1 MTLLVRKG
9 VYAFVLGVVLS
20 ACACQSKKPDFAAE
34 AERLKAYIV
43 SEAPKETIKL
53 DADFDGKV
61 RLIGYELSPQKPVKP
76 GQRVTLTL
84 YWQSTKPVEQG
95 YRLFTH
101 VLDGS
106 GERIETLDDEGPLR
120 EPREG
125 RPALPPEAWQA
136 GKVYV
141 DELRFKVP
149 KGVKTEKIDV
159 VAGVAKK
166 DQRLNLVAGEKDGDG
181 AAKVVSIAVSVPP
194 PEKPRMTRVE
204 VGKLPA
210 KAKIAVDGKLDE
222 DAWKSATPLEFDDP
236 HAAKG
241 TPKVDLK
248 GTVKLLWSDAG
259 FYAGYDVV
267 DANVTSEFDEKQKE
281 EKHVTKDDAVEML
294 IDADKNDNKDYY
306 EIQIT
311 PTNHVFDTRFDKF
324 KEPIVKD
331 GPRGHQDWSSHLK
344 SAVVVKGSLGKS
356 NEKGA
361 DKDEGYV
368 VEVFVPWK
376 SLSATGDRNPPAIGD
391 VWRMNFHALEDE
403 GAVTWSPVNGLSFHR
418 VQNYGFITWVDTK
431 PAVASAE
438 AEKAGAEAKAGAG
451 GATGS
456 GGAGGKAAKIEA
468 LKPEKAAEKPAAPKP
483 AAPKP
488 AAPAPAASK

>member
-20 ACACQSKKPDFAAE
+20 ACQSKKPDFQAE

-43 SEAPKETIKL
+43 SDVPKETIKL

-61 RLIGYELSPQKPVKP
+61 KLIGYELSPQKPVKP

-84 YWQSTKPVEQG
+84 FWQSTKPVEEG

-125 RPALPPEAWQA
+125 RPSLPPEAWQA
-136 GKVYV
+136 GKIYV

-159 VAGVAKK
+159 VAGIAKK
-166 DQRLNLVAGEKDGDG
+166 DQRLPLLAGEKDSDG
-181 AAKVVSIAVSVPP
+181 AAKVVSISVSVPP

-204 VGKLPA
+204 ARKLPE

-222 DAWKSATPLEFDDP
+222 EAWKSATALELGDP
-236 HAAKG
+236 NAAKG
-241 TPKVDLK
+241 TPKIDVK

-259 FYAGYDVV
+259 FYVGYDIA
-267 DANVTSEFDEKQKE
+267 DTDVTSQFDDKHKG
-281 EKHVTKDDAVEML
+281 EKHITKEDAVEMM
-294 IDADKNDNKDYY
+294 IEPERQDNRDYY
-306 EIQIT
+306 EIQIS
-311 PTNHVFDTRFDKF
+311 PSNHVFDSRYDKY
-324 KEPIVKD
+324 KEPWAKD
-331 GPRGHQDWSSHLK
+331 GPSGHEDWSSQLK
-344 SAVVVKGSLGKS
+344 SAVSVRGTLGKGDD
-356 NEKGA
+356 GA
-361 DKDEGYV
+361 VDKDEGYV

-376 SLSATGDRNPPAIGD
+376 SLSVNGDRNAPALGE
-391 VWRMNFHALEDE
+391 VWRMNFHAIEGD
-403 GAVTWSPVNGLSFHR
+403 GAVAWSPVNGMSFHR
-418 VQNYGFITWVDTK
+418 VQKFGYVTWAEHK
-431 PAVASAE
+431 PELASAE
-438 AEKAGAEAKAGAG
+438 PAEKGAG
-451 GATGS
+451 GAAGS
-456 GGAGGKAAKIEA
+456 GGSSGKVAQAGAAS
-468 LKPEKAAEKPAAPKP
+468 PEKPKVSAPKP
-483 AAPKP
+483 AV
-488 AAPAPAASK
+488 AAPAPAASN

>member
-1 MTLLVRKG
+1 MTLLVRNG

-20 ACACQSKKPDFAAE
+20 ACHDKKPDFEAE

-43 SEAPKETIKL
+43 SEAPKETTKL
-53 DADFDGKV
+53 DVDFDGKV

-149 KGVKTEKIDV
+149 KSVKTEKIDV
-159 VAGVAKK
+159 VAGISKK
-166 DQRLNLVAGEKDGDG
+166 DQRLNVVAGEKDGEG

-204 VGKLPA
+204 AGKLPA

-222 DAWKSATPLEFDDP
+222 DAWKSATPLELGDP

-241 TPKVDLK
+241 TPKIDVK

-259 FYAGYDVV
+259 FYAGYEIV
-267 DANVTSEFDEKQKE
+267 DANVTSELDGKQKE
-281 EKHVTKDDAVEML
+281 ETRFTKDDAVEML
-294 IDADKNDNKDYY
+294 LDPSRNDNKDYY
-306 EIQIT
+306 EIQIS
-311 PTNHVFDTRFDKF
+311 PANGVFDTRFDRF
-324 KEPIVKD
+324 KDPVVK
-331 GPRGHQDWSSHLK
+331 GGAWGHQDWSSHLK
-344 SAVVVKGSLGKS
+344 SAVTVKGTLGKS
-356 NEKGA
+356 GEKGT

-376 SLSATGDRNPPAIGD
+376 SLSVNDDRNPPELGD
-391 VWRMNFHALEDE
+391 IWRMNFHAVEDE
-403 GAVTWSPVNGLSFHR
+403 GAVAWSPVNGVSFHH
-418 VQNYGFITWVDTK
+418 VQNYGYVTWADTK
-431 PAVASAE
+431 PEVASAE
-438 AEKAGAEAKAGAG
+438 PAKADAKTAAASAAAGAG
-451 GATGS
+451 GKSA
-456 GGAGGKAAKIEA
+456 KADAP
-468 LKPEKAAEKPAAPKP
+468 KPEKVAEKSAAPKP
-483 AAPKP
+483 AAAAP
-488 AAPAPAASK
+488 APAPAASN

>member
-9 VYAFVLGVVLS
+9 VYGFVLGAVLS
-20 ACACQSKKPDFAAE
+20 ACACQSKKPDFEAE

-43 SEAPKETIKL
+43 SEAPKDTVKL

-61 RLIGYELSPQKPVKP
+61 RLVGYELSPQKPVKP

-120 EPREG
+120 EPRQG

-136 GKVYV
+136 GKIYV

-149 KGVKTEKIDV
+149 KTVKTEKIDV
-159 VAGVAKK
+159 VAGVAKN
-166 DQRLNLVAGEKDGDG
+166 DQRLNLVAGEKDSEG
-181 AAKVVSIAVSVPP
+181 AAKVVSIAVAVPP
-194 PEKPRMTRVE
+194 PDKPRMTRVE

-222 DAWKSATPLEFDDP
+222 EAWKSATPLELDDP

-241 TPKVDLK
+241 TPKADLK
-248 GTVKLLWSDAG
+248 GTVRLLWSEAG
-259 FYAGYDVV
+259 FYAGYDIV
-267 DANVTSEFDEKQKE
+267 DANVTSEFDDKQKE
-281 EKHVTKDDAVEML
+281 EKRFTKDDAVEML
-294 IDADKNDNKDYY
+294 LDASRNDNKDYY
-306 EIQIT
+306 ELQIS
-311 PTNHVFDTRFDKF
+311 PANRVFDTRFDKF
-324 KEPIVKD
+324 KEPVVKD
-331 GPRGHQDWSSHLK
+331 GPWGHQDWSSHLK
-344 SAVVVKGSLGKS
+344 SAVVVKGTLGKS
-356 NEKGA
+356 GEKGT

-376 SLSATGDRNPPAIGD
+376 SLSVNDDRPPPELGDI
-391 VWRMNFHALEDE
+391 WRMNFHAVEND
-403 GAVTWSPVNGLSFHR
+403 GAIAWSPVNGMSFHH
-418 VQNYGFITWVDTK
+418 VQNYGYVTWVDTK
-431 PAVASAE
+431 PEVASAE
-438 AEKAGAEAKAGAG
+438 PPKADGDGKGGAS
-451 GATGS
+451 GATGT
-456 GGAGGKAAKIEA
+456 GGASGKAAKAEPP
-468 LKPEKAAEKPAAPKP
+468 KPEKAVEKPPAPKP
-483 AAPKP
+483 AA
-488 AAPAPAASK
+488 AAPAASK

>member
-9 VYAFVLGVVLS
+9 VYAFVLGAALS
-20 ACACQSKKPDFAAE
+20 AGACRSKKPDFEAE

-43 SEAPKETIKL
+43 SEAPKDTVKL

-61 RLIGYELSPQKPVKP
+61 RLVGYELSPQKPVKP

-125 RPALPPEAWQA
+125 RPALPPEAWKA
-136 GKVYV
+136 GKIYV

-149 KGVKTEKIDV
+149 KGVKTDKIDV
-159 VAGVAKK
+159 VAGVANK
-166 DQRLNLVAGEKDGDG
+166 DQRLNLVAGEKDGEG
-181 AAKVVSIAVSVPP
+181 AAKVVSIAVTVPP

-222 DAWKSATPLEFDDP
+222 DAWKSATPLELDDP

-241 TPKVDLK
+241 TPKADLK
-248 GTVKLLWSDAG
+248 GTVRLLWSDAG

-267 DANVTSEFDEKQKE
+267 DANVTSEFDDKHKE
-281 EKHVTKDDAVEML
+281 EKRVTKDDAVEML
-294 IDADKNDNKDYY
+294 IDADRNDNKDYY

-324 KEPIVKD
+324 KDPIVKD
-331 GPRGHQDWSSHLK
+331 GPWGHQDWASHLK
-344 SAVVVKGSLGKS
+344 SAVSVKGTLGKS
-356 NEKGA
+356 EEKGA

-376 SLSATGDRNPPAIGD
+376 SLSVNNDRNPPAIGD
-391 VWRMNFHALEDE
+391 IWRLNFHAIEGE

-418 VQNYGFITWVDTK
+418 VQNYGYVTWVETK
-431 PAVASAE
+431 TEVASADT
-438 AEKAGAEAKAGAG
+438 AKAGTDAQAAAG
-451 GATGS
+451 EAA
-456 GGAGGKAAKIEA
+456 GAGGKAAAKAAKAEA
-468 LKPEKAAEKPAAPKP
+468 PKPEKVAEKSAAPKP
-483 AAPKP
+483 AA
-488 AAPAPAASK
+488 AAPAASN